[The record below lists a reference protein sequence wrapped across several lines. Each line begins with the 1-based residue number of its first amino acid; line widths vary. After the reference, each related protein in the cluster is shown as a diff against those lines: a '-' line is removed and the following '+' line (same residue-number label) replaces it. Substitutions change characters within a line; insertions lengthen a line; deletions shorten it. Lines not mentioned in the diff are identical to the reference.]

1 MTRAVRPEQPSLHP
15 SSSGLRDDDGDP
27 ISGAQITFTVETG
40 GGSVSSSTDTTD
52 SDGEAQTTLTL
63 GTVGMRN
70 TVRARV
76 DSTQYPGVGSAVF
89 TADASLGPEA
99 IIIAGGDEQI
109 GQVGRLLDEDLS
121 VQVVDREDNG
131 ISGVLVRFRITEG
144 RGRLSRNSDRTDSD
158 GYAEISFTPTADG
171 ETVVEA
177 YATGLSSAF
186 FTVFTGEPPSDIV
199 KVSGD
204 NQSGQP
210 GARVANPFVV
220 EVVDENDDPVSGVTV
235 NFAVTA
241 GGGSVSPE
249 SATTNNSGRAQTR
262 LTLGDEP
269 GDNRVAAR
277 VTGLTAVNFTAKSG
291 MVVLVGASQRAPMY
305 WISKTEGTTL
315 PTR

>member
-1 MTRAVRPEQPSLHP
+1 MTRAVLPGTTL
-15 SSSGLRDDDGDP
+15 SSPFVVRFRDDDGDP
-27 ISGAQITFTVETG
+27 ISGAQVTFTVETG
-40 GGSVSSSTDTTD
+40 GGSLSSSTDTTD
-52 SDGEAQTTLTL
+52 SDGEAETTLTL
-63 GTVGMRN
+63 GSVGMRN

-76 DSTQYPGVGSAVF
+76 DSTQYPGVSSAVF

-99 IIIAGGDEQI
+99 IIIAGGDDQT
-109 GQVGRLLDEDLS
+109 GQVNRRLDEDLS

-144 RGRLSRNSDRTDSD
+144 RGRLSRNSDRTDPD

-171 ETVVEA
+171 EIVVEA

-186 FTVFTGEPPSDIV
+186 FHRFHREPPSDIV

-210 GARVANPFVV
+210 GSRVANPFVV

-249 SATTNNSGRAQTR
+249 SATTGNNGRAQTR

-277 VTGLTAVNFTAKSG
+277 VTGLTAVNFTATSG
-291 MVVLVGASQRAPMY
+291 MQVLVGASQRAPMY
-305 WISKTEGTTL
+305 WISRTDGETL
-315 PTR
+315 SSR